1 MNKAK
6 LLLTAILILLLS
18 PLVMGQNKSVALAE
32 YYWDTDPG
40 IGNGTALTSQDGNFD
55 EAIESLTHS
64 TTSLPLTQGVHR
76 LYIRIKDINNNWS
89 PSFGT
94 VVVIDASST
103 TLRNIKITAGEY
115 FWDTDPG
122 AGSGLPLIAF
132 DGNFDQA
139 IETAIGSTTSIPAV
153 GVHKIGVR
161 FRDAESAWSSTFSYI
176 IQIDSSVT
184 ALRNIKITA
193 GEYFWDT
200 DPGIGLGTALLVIDG
215 TFDDVIESLTATASM
230 GLSTGV
236 HVLHVRMRDAESQW
250 SAPFRVI
257 ISIFES
263 EVAQRSV
270 YVAAGECWFD
280 TDPGPGLGTPILS
293 QDGSFDE
300 VIEAMLGGSIP
311 SPVLSGMHVLWIR
324 AKDPQGGWGPKF
336 GIVVNMD
343 IDIGTFT
350 TSISGATTLCSG
362 SSQLGVVYT
371 NPSAAGATYSWT
383 VNGGVIISGQGTSS
397 VTVNWNTVGTHS
409 ISLTQCIGSNC
420 QTDTET
426 VQVVSASNVTQNI
439 TICQGESYFA
449 GGANQT
455 TSGTYTDL
463 QTNAQGCQYTR
474 TTVLTVLSNVT
485 SSRTVNICQGETF
498 FVGGGNQSQSGTY
511 VDVLTTT
518 SGCDSTVT
526 TTLIVRPNYN
536 QNVLVNI
543 CQGQS
548 YFAGGANQT
557 QAGFYTDVFQSAFG
571 CDSIVVTQLV
581 VNTST
586 VTNNFVTIC
595 EGQSYFAGGANQT
608 TSGAYTDIIDN
619 GSGCGETLITHLTVT
634 PVPDDIEEDV
644 QLCTGGSYSFYNQ
657 TITSAGTYTQTLGT
671 TCTYTHTIH
680 VTLTNAIVT
689 NTTAHICDGESI
701 LLAGSLQ
708 TTEGVYTDVF
718 ESSLGCDSIVTTTLV
733 VHATQSSQQNIQICQ
748 GQSYYAGGALQT
760 SAGVYTDTY
769 QSQYGCDSTVV
780 TILSVLTAFNTNTT
794 AHICE
799 GESILLGGSQQTTAG
814 VYTDL
819 FESIGGCDSIVVTTL
834 IVHEITNETVSA
846 QICEGESIFLG
857 GALQTTA
864 GAYTDVYQNQYG
876 CDSIVVTLLSI
887 SAAPATPSIFQ
898 NGNLLTCSVSGSSYV
913 WMLNGNIIANASTQT
928 IDASDYITIAGEFQV
943 AVVNGC
949 TSEFSPI
956 LGVILSI
963 AEFQN
968 TSIILYPNPS
978 RDYITI
984 SGKNLSTN
992 SDIVS
997 VIDLTGREVIR
1008 QPYNNQAI
1016 QIESL
1021 AAGIYQLRLLNNES
1035 IIWQGAFI
1043 KE

>member
-18 PLVMGQNKSVALAE
+18 PLVIGQNKSVALAE

-55 EAIESLTHS
+55 EAIETLTQS
-64 TTSLPLTQGVHR
+64 TTSLPLTQGLHR
-76 LYIRIKDINNNWS
+76 LYVRIKDINNNWS

-139 IETAIGSTTSIPAV
+139 IETAMRSTTSIPAV

-200 DPGIGLGTALLVIDG
+200 DPGVGLGNALLVIDG

-263 EVAQRSV
+263 VVAQRSV

-300 VIEAMLGGSIP
+300 VIETMLGGSIP

-518 SGCDSTVT
+518 SG
-526 TTLIVRPNYN
+526 
-536 QNVLVNI
+536 
-543 CQGQS
+543 
-548 YFAGGANQT
+548 
-557 QAGFYTDVFQSAFG
+557 
-571 CDSIVVTQLV
+571 
-581 VNTST
+581 
-586 VTNNFVTIC
+586 
-595 EGQSYFAGGANQT
+595 
-608 TSGAYTDIIDN
+608 
-619 GSGCGETLITHLTVT
+619 
-634 PVPDDIEEDV
+634 
-644 QLCTGGSYSFYNQ
+644 
-657 TITSAGTYTQTLGT
+657 
-671 TCTYTHTIH
+671 
-680 VTLTNAIVT
+680 
-689 NTTAHICDGESI
+689 
-701 LLAGSLQ
+701 
-708 TTEGVYTDVF
+708 
-718 ESSLGCDSIVTTTLV
+718 
-733 VHATQSSQQNIQICQ
+733 
-748 GQSYYAGGALQT
+748 
-760 SAGVYTDTY
+760 
-769 QSQYGCDSTVV
+769 
-780 TILSVLTAFNTNTT
+780 
-794 AHICE
+794 
-799 GESILLGGSQQTTAG
+799 
-814 VYTDL
+814 
-819 FESIGGCDSIVVTTL
+819 
-834 IVHEITNETVSA
+834 
-846 QICEGESIFLG
+846 
-857 GALQTTA
+857 
-864 GAYTDVYQNQYG
+864 
-876 CDSIVVTLLSI
+876 
-887 SAAPATPSIFQ
+887 
-898 NGNLLTCSVSGSSYV
+898 
-913 WMLNGNIIANASTQT
+913 M
-928 IDASDYITIAGEFQV
+928 
-943 AVVNGC
+943 
-949 TSEFSPI
+949 
-956 LGVILSI
+956 
-963 AEFQN
+963 
-968 TSIILYPNPS
+968 
-978 RDYITI
+978 
-984 SGKNLSTN
+984 
-992 SDIVS
+992 
-997 VIDLTGREVIR
+997 
-1008 QPYNNQAI
+1008 
-1016 QIESL
+1016 
-1021 AAGIYQLRLLNNES
+1021 
-1035 IIWQGAFI
+1035 
-1043 KE
+1043 